1 MFACSLWEGKKDRG
15 IETERENGMFCPSL
29 GGKVG
34 MCVCS
39 ETLREVDR
47 SADQVENHLEKGEEA
62 ILYECA
68 HNHVLDHA
76 KYTSMVVIQVSSFW
90 GCATQRWFLLWC
102 QWESFSETQQG
113 WWLTLCRWLPSLK
126 KEGFFYFSC
135 EENSRGT
142 SGQSAYLKILSLVP
156 KLFAFLVKWSLE
168 GAFSVLF
175 SSLGTL
181 WFI

>member
-1 MFACSLWEGKKDRG
+1 MS
-15 IETERENGMFCPSL
+15 
-29 GGKVG
+29 VG
-34 MCVCS
+34 EWFRDAAGLM
-39 ETLREVDR
+39 
-47 SADQVENHLEKGEEA
+47 ADIVQMASKFEKG
-62 ILYECA
+62 
-68 HNHVLDHA
+68 
-76 KYTSMVVIQVSSFW
+76 
-90 GCATQRWFLLWC
+90 R
-102 QWESFSETQQG
+102 
-113 WWLTLCRWLPSLK
+113 
-126 KEGFFYFSC
+126 FFYFSG